1 MKGVKKLEKQVII
14 LYSTRIFQVVKIR
27 DVKKL
32 QQDIENNPIIW
43 N

>member
-14 LYSTRIFQVVKIR
+14 LYSTRIFQVVKTR

-32 QQDIENNPIIW
+32 QQDIENNPII
-43 N
+43 

>member
-32 QQDIENNPIIW
+32 QQDTENNPII
-43 N
+43 